1 MPMVTQDLLGQS
13 GQPPPTLCGRGP
25 GGGAASGARGAPSSR
40 GASPAS
46 RGACRPREPRRP
58 WDEGP
63 AQWRPPPSAAVCWF
77 PFVARVQLEG
87 AAQARACSLFLAA
100 PPCEQGRCAQAGPQ
114 GAASRI
120 SVRGAGFS
128 ASQPCG
134 PESARLSRT
143 CPGHFT
149 RLTWPMALAGPRPA
163 THGAGGRP
171 SGLLAAGCWGMGP
184 HGGRDR
190 ASHGGTDEFP
200 RHLRPAARRQALSH
214 VCSRCGRRARRAAS
228 APRPLAAP
236 ASDGETVAAQSR
248 ERFRGPP
255 TPSWPCLGASARW
268 SPAGSRTADL
278 TLHLHRRLSMSG
290 VPTAPQQQGHSLCH
304 RRGKGTW
311 DRARMAPRTPTSG
324 VQGIGL
330 RLWGA
335 GRTSGRAE
343 PRDWPQRPARL
354 TRWPG
359 GAGSGPSAS
368 GSCPRPPP
376 RFSPLAEPP
385 RPSVLGG
392 AEMHT
397 RLPLWGA
404 AQEGPRGPAPSP
416 ARSRRRWPCA

>member
-1 MPMVTQDLLGQS
+1 MPTVTQDLLGRS

-171 SGLLAAGCWGMGP
+171 SGQLAAGCWGMGP

-214 VCSRCGRRARRAAS
+214 VCSRCGRRARRGGQHS
-228 APRPLAAP
+228 TP
-236 ASDGETVAAQSR
+236 ARSS
-248 ERFRGPP
+248 RFRRRNGGSAKP
-255 TPSWPCLGASARW
+255 GAI
-268 SPAGSRTADL
+268 
-278 TLHLHRRLSMSG
+278 
-290 VPTAPQQQGHSLCH
+290 
-304 RRGKGTW
+304 
-311 DRARMAPRTPTSG
+311 PRTPDSQLALPRRLGPLEPCGKPHCRSDPSLAPAALHVGGPHGTSAA
-324 VQGIGL
+324 
-330 RLWGA
+330 GA
-335 GRTSGRAE
+335 FSV
-343 PRDWPQRPARL
+343 
-354 TRWPG
+354 
-359 GAGSGPSAS
+359 PS
-368 GSCPRPPP
+368 
-376 RFSPLAEPP
+376 
-385 RPSVLGG
+385 
-392 AEMHT
+392 
-397 RLPLWGA
+397 
-404 AQEGPRGPAPSP
+404 
-416 ARSRRRWPCA
+416 

>member
-171 SGLLAAGCWGMGP
+171 SGQLAAGCWGMGP

-214 VCSRCGRRARRAAS
+214 VCSRCGAPGETRRPALHARSQLPLQTEKRWQRKAGSDSADPRLPAGPAS
-228 APRPLAAP
+228 APRPAGALREAA
-236 ASDGETVAAQSR
+236 
-248 ERFRGPP
+248 
-255 TPSWPCLGASARW
+255 
-268 SPAGSRTADL
+268 
-278 TLHLHRRLSMSG
+278 
-290 VPTAPQQQGHSLCH
+290 
-304 RRGKGTW
+304 
-311 DRARMAPRTPTSG
+311 
-324 VQGIGL
+324 
-330 RLWGA
+330 
-335 GRTSGRAE
+335 
-343 PRDWPQRPARL
+343 
-354 TRWPG
+354 
-359 GAGSGPSAS
+359 
-368 GSCPRPPP
+368 
-376 RFSPLAEPP
+376 
-385 RPSVLGG
+385 
-392 AEMHT
+392 
-397 RLPLWGA
+397 LPI
-404 AQEGPRGPAPSP
+404 
-416 ARSRRRWPCA
+416 

>member
-1 MPMVTQDLLGQS
+1 MHRLVPRV
-13 GQPPPTLCGRGP
+13 PR
-25 GGGAASGARGAPSSR
+25 
-40 GASPAS
+40 PAS
-46 RGACRPREPRRP
+46 RSGGPGSQRASPVGLNPRACP
-58 WDEGP
+58 
-63 AQWRPPPSAAVCWF
+63 
-77 PFVARVQLEG
+77 ARVQGTSRGSRGPWHWRGLGPPHTGLAVGPLDSWPRDAG
-87 AAQARACSLFLAA
+87 AWGPTEDVTGPPTVALTSSLVTCARLRGVRLCHTCA
-100 PPCEQGRCAQAGPQ
+100 PA
-114 GAASRI
+114 
-120 SVRGAGFS
+120 VGAG
-128 ASQPCG
+128 
-134 PESARLSRT
+134 
-143 CPGHFT
+143 
-149 RLTWPMALAGPRPA
+149 
-163 THGAGGRP
+163 
-171 SGLLAAGCWGMGP
+171 
-184 HGGRDR
+184 RD
-190 ASHGGTDEFP
+190 A
-200 RHLRPAARRQALSH
+200 
-214 VCSRCGRRARRAAS
+214 AAS

-255 TPSWPCLGASARW
+255 TPSRPCLGASAHW

>member
-1 MPMVTQDLLGQS
+1 MPTVTQDLLGRS
-13 GQPPPTLCGRGP
+13 GQPLPTLCGRGP

-149 RLTWPMALAGPRPA
+149 RLTWPGPLDCWPRDAGAWGPTEDVTGPPTVALTSFLVTCARLRGVRLCHTCAPA
-163 THGAGGRP
+163 VGAG
-171 SGLLAAGCWGMGP
+171 
-184 HGGRDR
+184 RD
-190 ASHGGTDEFP
+190 A
-200 RHLRPAARRQALSH
+200 
-214 VCSRCGRRARRAAS
+214 AAS

-236 ASDGETVAAQSR
+236 ASDGETVSAQSR

-404 AQEGPRGPAPSP
+404 AREGPRGPAPSP
-416 ARSRRRWPCA
+416 AMSRRRWPCA